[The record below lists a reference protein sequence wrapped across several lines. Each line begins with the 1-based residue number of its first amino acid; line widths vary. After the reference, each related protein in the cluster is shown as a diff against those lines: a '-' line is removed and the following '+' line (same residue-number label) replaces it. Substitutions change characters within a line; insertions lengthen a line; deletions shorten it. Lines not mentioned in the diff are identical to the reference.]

1 MKSRLKQNKNK
12 LKFKY
17 IENLQGLGFILKKN
31 SSLYIKKD
39 FDTNKKYNEK
49 IISNFSKEDK
59 YNFIELINDC
69 DQILPFLRKIDSSL
83 VKSHN
88 IFKSYLSLMDK

>member
-1 MKSRLKQNKNK
+1 MKSRFKQNKNQ

-17 IENLQGLGFILKKN
+17 IENLKELGFILKKN
-31 SSLYIKKD
+31 SYQYNKKD
-39 FDTNKKYNEK
+39 FETFNEFKEK

-59 YNFIELINDC
+59 QNFIKMIKDC
-69 DQILPFLRKIDSSL
+69 DQILPLLRKIDSSL

-88 IFKSYLSLMDK
+88 IFKSYMILIDK

>member
-1 MKSRLKQNKNK
+1 MKSRFKQNKNK

-17 IENLQGLGFILKKN
+17 IESLQGLGFIFKKN
-31 SSLYIKKD
+31 SSPFIKKD

-49 IISNFSKEDK
+49 VISNFSKEDK
-59 YNFIELINDC
+59 QNFIEMIKDC
-69 DQILPFLRKIDSSL
+69 DKILPLLRKIDSSL

>member
-1 MKSRLKQNKNK
+1 MKSRFKQNKNR

-17 IENLQGLGFILKKN
+17 IENLRLLGSIFKKN
-31 SSLYIKKD
+31 SCQYKKKD
-39 FDTNKKYNEK
+39 FETFNKYKEK

-59 YNFIELINDC
+59 KNFIKMIKDC
-69 DQILPFLRKIDSSL
+69 DQILPLLRKIDSSL

-88 IFKSYLSLMDK
+88 IFKSYMSLMDK